1 MTVDEQPKQA
11 KDNEA
16 NEPDKN
22 KVTNETYETYEPTQS
37 NQAIEAEQALI
48 PIGKILLYPVEQ
60 GEQTHIKV
68 KCSRI
73 ERQGRRICY
82 QFDWQDPEADFD
94 WSPVFEVRSSEA
106 LLRFFGTQ
114 VASKMIDVKWID
126 S

>member
-11 KDNEA
+11 KENQP

-22 KVTNETYETYEPTQS
+22 KVTNETNKPTHSKQAK
-37 NQAIEAEQALI
+37 QAIEAEQALI

-114 VASKMIDVKWID
+114 VDAKRIDVKWID

>member
-1 MTVDEQPKQA
+1 MDEQPKQA
-11 KDNEA
+11 KENQP

-22 KVTNETYETYEPTQS
+22 KVTNETNKPTHSKQAK
-37 NQAIEAEQALI
+37 QAIEAEQALI

-114 VASKMIDVKWID
+114 VDAKRIDVKWID